1 MKYNLRKELVM
12 ENIEKLLEAIV
23 ANYYNWQTA
32 NGTREQTAI
41 QKEMYAEFAKGLQ
54 LLKGNK

>member
-1 MKYNLRKELVM
+1 M